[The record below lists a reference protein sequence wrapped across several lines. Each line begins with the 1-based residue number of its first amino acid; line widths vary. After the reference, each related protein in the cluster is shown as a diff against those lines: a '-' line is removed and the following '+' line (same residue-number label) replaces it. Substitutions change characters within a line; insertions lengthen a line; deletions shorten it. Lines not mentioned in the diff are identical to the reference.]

1 MKTRLKNQ
9 NRMEKNTAKNKI
21 DFVVF
26 LNGSV
31 FQPIFICFILFL
43 HEKYLFADV
52 LSQKSKIG

>member
-31 FQPIFICFILFL
+31 FQPIFICFIFIL